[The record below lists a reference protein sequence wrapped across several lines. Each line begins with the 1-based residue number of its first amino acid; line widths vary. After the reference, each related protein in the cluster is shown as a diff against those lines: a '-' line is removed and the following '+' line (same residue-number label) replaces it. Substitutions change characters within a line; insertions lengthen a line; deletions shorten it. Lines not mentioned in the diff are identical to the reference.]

1 MNGNPFLTN
10 PYFQGYKEQQPIQNI
25 INTQIPQNDL
35 FMAKFLKDGEQAESQ
50 FITTKTAFIDL
61 IKNELT
67 IRDMTGDIKKYQ
79 IIPPLDE
86 KDIKIN
92 SLEKEI
98 MELKEMIKNE
108 SYANIQSTNDSTEQI
123 TNDSKPS
130 RTKSSAK

>member
-1 MNGNPFLTN
+1 MYNV
-10 PYFQGYKEQQPIQNI
+10 PYFNNYRDPNNTQPIQNI
-25 INTQIPQNDL
+25 FTNQLPQNDL
-35 FMAKFLKDGEQAESQ
+35 FMAKFLKEGEQAESQ

-92 SLEKEI
+92 SLERELR
-98 MELKEMIKNE
+98 ELKEMMTHE
-108 SYANIQSTNDSTEQI
+108 SYASISTNNDGTQQT
-123 TNDSKPS
+123 TNDSKFD
-130 RTKSSAK
+130 KSESTVK